1 MLRNKYCSAFLALFV
16 MSVVFVLVSCEK
28 PLIAEENNAV
38 DTKGNLRV
46 SVFQREKMPLAS
58 LFPGVSQTT
67 TRGAQAVSEVCTRLN
82 FAVYDIDDSRVKQ
95 VNQTADQ
102 TNFGTASFQ
111 LEEGTYQLVVVGH
124 SANGNPTMTNP
135 AKIQFTNS
143 TGYTDTFLCYG
154 EVTIG
159 EDAVDLQVSL
169 DRIVALCRFV
179 VTDDI
184 PADVRKMQFYYTGGS
199 GAFNAATGLGSVA
212 SKQTVTVDVTGGQ
225 KQFDLY
231 TFLHELSDTIALK
244 VTALDAS
251 GNVLYEREFDVPMQQ
266 NHITWLSGAFFNGS
280 GSSSTTI
287 TGVTVNTDWAGET
300 HLTF

>member
-46 SVFQREKMPLAS
+46 SVFQIEKMPLAS

-135 AKIQFTNS
+135 TKIQFTNA

-159 EDAVDLQVSL
+159 EEAVDLQVSL

-179 VTDDI
+179 VTDVFRQMS
-184 PADVRKMQFYYTGGS
+184 VRCNSITR
-199 GAFNAATGLGSVA
+199 AARAPSMRQRAWV
-212 SKQTVTVDVTGGQ
+212 V
-225 KQFDLY
+225 
-231 TFLHELSDTIALK
+231 
-244 VTALDAS
+244 
-251 GNVLYEREFDVPMQQ
+251 
-266 NHITWLSGAFFNGS
+266 
-280 GSSSTTI
+280 
-287 TGVTVNTDWAGET
+287 
-300 HLTF
+300 